1 MFLGFMALWLIFN
14 GRVTLELVII
24 GALISALLEWA
35 ACKVFGIAPRDD
47 VLRTLRLWR
56 YAKYFLLLLRDMFLC
71 SFRVL
76 GLVLHPAR
84 EIAPRLIYFHADI
97 RTETHR
103 VLLANSITLTPGTIT
118 VGLTGDRFHVHAL
131 DRSFADGIGDSE
143 FVREIQ
149 RLEAR
154 HGK

>member
-1 MFLGFMALWLIFN
+1 
-14 GRVTLELVII
+14 
-24 GALISALLEWA
+24 
-35 ACKVFGIAPRDD
+35 
-47 VLRTLRLWR
+47 
-56 YAKYFLLLLRDMFLC
+56 MFLC